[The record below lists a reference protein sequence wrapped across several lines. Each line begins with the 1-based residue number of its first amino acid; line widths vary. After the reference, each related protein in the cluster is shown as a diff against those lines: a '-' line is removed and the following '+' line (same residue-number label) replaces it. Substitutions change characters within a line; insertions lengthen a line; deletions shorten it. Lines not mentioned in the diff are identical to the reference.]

1 MVVRV
6 VASGRGWD
14 WLVEGFALFRKA
26 PAMWVALMALLAL
39 IWLASLF
46 IPLLGPLL
54 FHLLSPLF
62 FAGLMTGCRAL
73 DSGEPLEI
81 RHLFEGFRQQAAP
94 LVTIGGV
101 YLVGTVIVMGIVLIT
116 AGGSMLPTV
125 LSKGAG
131 VDIET
136 LRAALRSLA
145 IALAVGAVVYLPLIM
160 LIWFAPPLVAFEG
173 VAPLAAMKLSFSAC
187 LRNTMPFLVYGLAI
201 LGVWL
206 LLSLPAA
213 AGPFGAVIGILLL
226 AASVPVLICSIYA
239 SYKDVFAAPTPPAAT
254 TGGNP
259 FLR

>member
-1 MVVRV
+1 MEVRV
-6 VASGRGWD
+6 VEAGRGWQ
-14 WLVEGFALFRKA
+14 WLVDGFALFRKA
-26 PAMWVALMALLAL
+26 PAMWAVLLGVLAL
-39 IWLASLF
+39 IWLASMI

-62 FAGLMTGCRAL
+62 AAGLMIGCRAL
-73 DSGEPLEI
+73 DNGEPLEL
-81 RHLFEGFRQQAAP
+81 RHLFSGFGPRAAS

-101 YLVGTVIVMGIVLIT
+101 YLVGTVIVMGIVLVA

-136 LRAALRSLA
+136 LRAALRSVA
-145 IALAVGAVVYLPLIM
+145 IALAIGAIAYLPLIM
-160 LIWFAPPLVAFEG
+160 LIWFAPLLIAFED
-173 VAPLAAMKLSFSAC
+173 VAPLPAMKLSFSAC

-201 LGVWL
+201 LGLWIV
-206 LLSLPAA
+206 LSLPAA
-213 AGPFGAVIGILLL
+213 AGVLGAVLGILLL
-226 AASVPVLICSIYA
+226 VVSVPTLVCSIYA
-239 SYKDVFAAPTPPAAT
+239 SYKDVFAAPAPPAAA